1 MSIPTAFNN
10 QLDKFLEQLIQTYP
24 EDKDFTYYKRLIDNL
39 KKFNIR
45 KPIEYF
51 ASTIQKH
58 TKQIMERNSDFFL
71 NNFGQ
76 IVNEEG
82 ADKDT
87 QNEAFRLFNNLK
99 KYWLEM
105 SDDNKKVIWDY
116 LNVLTKLSMQFLL
129 SQSNK

>member
-1 MSIPTAFNN
+1 MSIPIAFNT
-10 QLDKFLEQLIQTYP
+10 QLDKFLNELIQTYP

-39 KKFNIR
+39 KKFNVR

-58 TKQIMERNSDFFL
+58 TKQITERNSDFFL

-129 SQSNK
+129 SQSK